1 MTSERKIAANRLN
14 AKKSTGPKT
23 KRGRARSSHNARR
36 HGLSLSVFADLVYS
50 AEIEKLAREIVSVSK
65 DDPTIELAR
74 RVAEAEIDLARIRQA
89 RQSLLER
96 NGGLHNVSEEVLK
109 QLNAMDRYTR
119 RALSRRRL
127 AIRSLDAAHED
138 RRLEH

>member
-1 MTSERKIAANRLN
+1 
-14 AKKSTGPKT
+14 
-23 KRGRARSSHNARR
+23 
-36 HGLSLSVFADLVYS
+36 LSLSVFADLVYS